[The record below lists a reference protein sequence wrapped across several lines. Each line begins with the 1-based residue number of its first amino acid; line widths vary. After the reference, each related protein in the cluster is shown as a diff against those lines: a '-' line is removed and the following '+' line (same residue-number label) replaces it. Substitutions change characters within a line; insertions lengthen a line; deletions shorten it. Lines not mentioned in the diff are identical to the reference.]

1 VVIAR
6 AAFGVWGYTVLSKKK
21 GNGDRLAQATSNKEQ
36 NGHVLAVFTV
46 TSAFAFPLLPVNKPT
61 RIGGDS
67 TGCKLISI
75 PRLNV
80 SSRAVK
86 FSWEKMT
93 SSRQEKTGGT
103 YEES

>member
-75 PRLNV
+75 LATECFFARCGVLLKKDDIV
-80 SSRAVK
+80 ASRKNGRHV
-86 FSWEKMT
+86 
-93 SSRQEKTGGT
+93 
-103 YEES
+103 